1 MTTWVIHQAG
11 PEATCASAML
21 LQSLAIPVVACM
33 ACAVSTQRQGSA
45 GCRGSGGAAAAHL
58 CAHIAVECSAR
69 GLHAAETLTCAGV
82 GCLGSCLWV
91 HLQAV
96 RMLPHYLRRHN
107 SLAAALAV
115 GGVFVTH
122 AHLPAGAEAD
132 GALRSGV

>member
-1 MTTWVIHQAG
+1 VIHQAG

-33 ACAVSTQRQGSA
+33 CCFNSTPRQALLAAEAVVLQLHISV
-45 GCRGSGGAAAAHL
+45 HVYIY
-58 CAHIAVECSAR
+58 IAVECSAR
-69 GLHAAETLTCAGV
+69 GLHAAESLTCAGV

-132 GALRSGV
+132 GALRAGD